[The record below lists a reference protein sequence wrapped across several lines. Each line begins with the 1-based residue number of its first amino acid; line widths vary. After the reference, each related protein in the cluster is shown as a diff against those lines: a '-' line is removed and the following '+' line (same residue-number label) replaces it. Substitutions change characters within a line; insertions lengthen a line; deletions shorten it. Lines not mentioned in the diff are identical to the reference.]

1 MSLVSLPV
9 CGPSRLKQWQYMVY
23 GGDQIWH
30 PPESLIRMSENVGTF
45 EKWSTFGCQ
54 VHTTKD
60 FVESSMETAIS
71 AKAIPSVEG
80 ATLRDALEPASEV
93 RQFMRKKNWQWNR
106 RARQGRVLEASL
118 SPIISHSHKLP
129 SILASVPLLPS
140 QWPTQMQN
148 YIGRRILENIAPVL
162 IGKNSALWITH
173 FHVQYISFTRYYLL
187 LTYKQ

>member
-1 MSLVSLPV
+1 MS
-9 CGPSRLKQWQYMVY
+9 K
-23 GGDQIWH
+23 
-30 PPESLIRMSENVGTF
+30 NVGTF

-80 ATLRDALEPASEV
+80 ASSVRPQPTLRDALEPASEV
-93 RQFMRKKNWQWNR
+93 RQFIRKKNWQWNR

-118 SPIISHSHKLP
+118 STIISHSHKLP
-129 SILASVPLLPS
+129 SILASVSLLPS

-148 YIGRRILENIAPVL
+148 YIERRILENIAP
-162 IGKNSALWITH
+162 SANWKEWCLVDNTLPRAVHI
-173 FHVQYISFTRYYLL
+173 INKILFTFNL
-187 LTYKQ
+187 